1 LSEIRKAEIIK
12 SLTDNPKTVNFL
24 CSLPDDRYLIV
35 FEHMLATKLLINQKV
50 NASDTKAAEMVVSIF
65 AKEGFQRVALMAFMY
80 GKIQGKRE
88 ERLKRKK
95 V

>member
-1 LSEIRKAEIIK
+1 MKEERKSEIEKL
-12 SLTDNPKTVNFL
+12 LTDNPRTVNFL
-24 CSLPDDRYLIV
+24 CSLPADRYAIV
-35 FEHMLATKLLINQKV
+35 FEAMLTVKLLINQKV
-50 NASDTKAAEMVVSIF
+50 NASDTKATEMIVSIF

-95 V
+95 A